1 MTSSVLANDRRRF
14 LSYVALCASSFCMYG
29 VNNVL
34 MAIAP
39 TFVTDLGYSMAL
51 AGLQGTVFLVA
62 AIAIRFAFTPL
73 FGIWGSKPFLFFGAI
88 SFCIA
93 TAVMLFVPSFEWF
106 MIGRIVQ
113 AIGLA
118 VYWPCASEAVI
129 AISPESK
136 TGRYLGFYRLITKLS
151 LTVGP
156 ALAFG
161 VMNARGY
168 EMVFGCL
175 AALSILAGLLILA
188 AVPSANKPL
197 SKGVSADSHT
207 NEKGVSEQRQGHLH
221 DAKHEENPVTADA
234 KTVFLLLATTAI
246 GSLGY
251 GIVMTYSPSFINSVN
266 PNWNEGS
273 FLTFFSLGCIVA
285 SPLVGMMT
293 DKISWRKLLPACLL
307 LLSVGIG
314 GISMLSTNVVLLIA
328 SGVIAG
334 LGSSGGTICI
344 LQGIAQTTEGR
355 KRATLISHQ
364 QNCVDISIAAASAIF
379 GYLLA
384 LPFDD
389 SCVFF
394 GWAIV
399 SGIMGAAVAC
409 IPAAR
414 RR

>member
-1 MTSSVLANDRRRF
+1 MTSSIFAGDRKRF
-14 LSYVALCASSFCMYG
+14 LSYAALCASSFCMYG

-39 TFVTDLGYSMAL
+39 TFVTNLGYSMAL

-62 AIAIRFAFTPL
+62 AIVIRFALTPL
-73 FGIWGSKPFLFFGAI
+73 FGILGSKPFLFFGAI

-93 TAVMLFVPSFEWF
+93 TAIMVLAPSFEWF
-106 MIGRIVQ
+106 MAGRIIQ
-113 AIGLA
+113 AVGLA
-118 VYWPCASEAVI
+118 VYWPCASEAII

-136 TGRYLGFYRLITKLS
+136 TGRYLGFYRLVTKLS

-156 ALAFG
+156 IFAFS
-161 VMNARGY
+161 MISARGY
-168 EMVFGCL
+168 EIVFGCL
-175 AALSILAGLLILA
+175 AGISIVAGLLIFA
-188 AVPSANKPL
+188 TVTSSKQSL
-197 SKGVSADSHT
+197 SDGSSVVCRTS
-207 NEKGVSEQRQGHLH
+207 EKHDAKLGQEHLH
-221 DAKHEENPVTADA
+221 DAVCGKSLGAANA
-234 KTVFLLLATTAI
+234 KTVLLLLATTAL

-251 GIVMTYSPSFINSVN
+251 GIVMTYSPSFIDSVN

-293 DKISWRKLLPACLL
+293 DKISWRKLLSACLL

-314 GISMLSTNVVLLIA
+314 GISMLSTNVVLLVA

-355 KRATLISHQ
+355 KRATLISQQ

-379 GYLLA
+379 GLLLD

-389 SCVFF
+389 GCVFF
-394 GWAIV
+394 GWAVV
-399 SGIMGAAVAC
+399 SGFMGAAVAF
-409 IPAAR
+409 IPATKR
-414 RR
+414 R